1 MVVERAVKNELADCK
16 EIPALEISVCITPTT
31 GIISQLATKSEEM
44 GIHNI
49 LNNTMKSVPS
59 ILGKI

>member
-1 MVVERAVKNELADCK
+1 MVVERAVKNELADCE

-31 GIISQLATKSEEM
+31 ASQLATKSEEM